1 MVPDTVVGL
10 LIVVVAVLPGLMYTL
25 SFERQAGDF
34 GATFADRTMRF
45 IAASVGFHVLAAWPE
60 YLLFRTVLRELEP
73 AELTAGQFAALWVA
87 GILLV
92 GLPAVAG
99 TLLGHAYANR
109 SRLGGAPLRM
119 LGLVLGRDVAPRA
132 WDDFFSER
140 PTTYLRVRTAEGTL
154 LGGLFANRSY
164 AAGFPH
170 DPDLLLEEAYG
181 VDPDTGELDRPLG
194 YPLYIPA
201 GQIAWM
207 EIVRPQRIGDAADA

>member
-1 MVPDTVVGL
+1 MVPDTIVGL

-60 YLLFRTVLRELEP
+60 YLLFRAVLRDVEP
-73 AELTAGQFAALWVA
+73 AALTVGQFAVLWAA

-99 TLLGHAYANR
+99 TLVGHHYANR
-109 SRLGGAPLRM
+109 SRLGDGSRRALRWI
-119 LGLVLGRDVAPRA
+119 LGRDVAPRA

-140 PTTYLRVRTAEGTL
+140 PTTYLRVRTAEGAL
-154 LGGLFANRSY
+154 LGGLFASRSY

-181 VDPDTGELDRPLG
+181 VDPDTGELDGPLG

-201 GQIAWM
+201 GQIVWM
-207 EIVRPQRIGDAADA
+207 EIIRPQPIGDDANA